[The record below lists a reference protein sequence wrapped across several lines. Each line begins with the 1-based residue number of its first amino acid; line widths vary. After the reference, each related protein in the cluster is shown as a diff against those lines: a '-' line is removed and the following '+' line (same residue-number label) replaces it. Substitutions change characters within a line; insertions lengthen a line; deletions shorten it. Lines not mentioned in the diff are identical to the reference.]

1 MRKTL
6 GIVFPTI
13 WEPETGY
20 HQTQCQAQVS
30 SQTSSCHFE
39 GCHFEGCPLR
49 VALGP
54 LVAVACDVAFVQS
67 NLMTFSR
74 MKGDTHEIGEVS
86 LSFIVFYPQRIDEG
100 QQARN
105 SCLRQLFSLSADHAR
120 FGRPKFHF
128 EENAFVNVV

>member
-13 WEPETGY
+13 WEPGTGY

-39 GCHFEGCPLR
+39 GCPLR

-54 LVAVACDVAFVQS
+54 VACEVAFVQS

-74 MKGDTHEIGEVS
+74 MKGDTYEIGEVS
-86 LSFIVFYPQRIDEG
+86 LRLIDSALTRANKPKTAICVSFLV
-100 QQARN
+100 
-105 SCLRQLFSLSADHAR
+105 
-120 FGRPKFHF
+120 
-128 EENAFVNVV
+128 